1 MRHLCN
7 DLSIMTDQLP
17 KYHDFEPGDLVEFID
32 EFRQDK
38 RGIGIVVEVVRTKFE
53 PLRLKVCFPSSK
65 KRQKNINRKKS
76 VLVKGSDMR
85 VISGS
90 R

>member
-1 MRHLCN
+1 
-7 DLSIMTDQLP
+7 MTDQLP

-38 RGIGIVVEVVRTKFE
+38 RGIGIVVEVVRTRFE
-53 PLRLKVCFPSSK
+53 PLRLKICFPSSK
-65 KRQKNINRKKS
+65 KKVKPGSTRKKS
-76 VLVKGSDMR
+76 ILVKGSDVR

>member
-1 MRHLCN
+1 M
-7 DLSIMTDQLP
+7 SAEYP
-17 KYHDFEPGDLVEFID
+17 KHHDFEPGDLVEFID

>member
-1 MRHLCN
+1 
-7 DLSIMTDQLP
+7 MTAEYP
-17 KYHDFEPGDLVEFID
+17 KHHDFEPGDLVEFID

>member
-1 MRHLCN
+1 
-7 DLSIMTDQLP
+7 MTDQLP

-32 EFRQDK
+32 DFRQEK
-38 RGIGIVVEVVRTKFE
+38 RGIGIVLEVIRTRFE
-53 PLRLKVCFPSSK
+53 PLRLRVSFPSSK
-65 KRQKNINRKKS
+65 KKAGRPFSWEKETQRKKNI
-76 VLVKGSDMR
+76 LVKGSDMR

>member
-1 MRHLCN
+1 MTAE
-7 DLSIMTDQLP
+7 LSE
-17 KYHDFEPGDLVEFID
+17 YHDFEPGDLIEFID
-32 EFRQDK
+32 EFRQNK
-38 RGIGIVVEVVRTKFE
+38 RGIGIVVEVVRTRFE

-65 KRQKNINRKKS
+65 KLQKNINRKKS
-76 VLVKGSDMR
+76 ILVKGSDMR

>member
-1 MRHLCN
+1 
-7 DLSIMTDQLP
+7 MTDQLP

>member
-1 MRHLCN
+1 
-7 DLSIMTDQLP
+7 MTDQLP

-38 RGIGIVVEVVRTKFE
+38 RGIGIVVEVARSRFE
-53 PLRLKVCFPSSK
+53 PLRLKICFPSSK
-65 KRQKNINRKKS
+65 KKIRGLEPNPNRKRS
-76 VLVKGSDMR
+76 IWVKGSDVR

>member
-1 MRHLCN
+1 
-7 DLSIMTDQLP
+7 MTAILP
-17 KYHDFEPGDLVEFID
+17 VHHDFKPGDLVEFID

-38 RGIGIVVEVVRTKFE
+38 RGIGIVVEVARSRFE
-53 PLRLKVCFPSSK
+53 PLRLKICFPSSK
-65 KRQKNINRKKS
+65 KKIRGLEPNPNRKRS
-76 VLVKGSDMR
+76 IWVKGNDVR